1 MIKVLIVED
10 DPMVA
15 EFNKRYLNQLE
26 GFQLIAVA
34 SSVKDAIKVLD
45 TTVID
50 LILLDI
56 YMPEQTGFELLTHIR
71 NVEKSVDVI
80 LITAARD
87 MYSVK
92 KAMQYGA
99 IDYLI
104 KPFEFERFNEA
115 LSAYRE
121 KATFM
126 DAQQIVSQE
135 EIDKM
140 FLAKDQGV
148 GSAELPKGL
157 TKKTLVVV
165 WKSIMS
171 MEGRAFST
179 EELASQI
186 GISRVSIRKYL
197 NFMED
202 IGILEVEVGYGVVG
216 RPITKYQCTEENS
229 DVIKRYL

>member
-15 EFNKRYLNQLE
+15 EFNKRYLNQVE
-26 GFQLIAVA
+26 GFELIDVA
-34 SSVKDAIKVLD
+34 SSVKEAIKVLD

-50 LILLDI
+50 LILLDV

-71 NVEKSVDVI
+71 NAEKSVDVI

-87 MYSVK
+87 MCSVK

-126 DAQQIVSQE
+126 GAQQTVSQE
-135 EIDKM
+135 VVDKM
-140 FLAKDQGV
+140 FLAKDQGTCL
-148 GSAELPKGL
+148 ADLPKGL
-157 TKKTLVVV
+157 TRKTLVVV
-165 WKSIMS
+165 WESILA
-171 MEGRAFST
+171 MEGRTFST
-179 EELASQI
+179 EELASQL

-197 NFMED
+197 NFLED
-202 IGILEVEVGYGVVG
+202 IGILEVEIGYGVVG
-216 RPITKYQCTEENS
+216 RPITKYQCMEENS
-229 DVIKRYL
+229 DVIKQYL